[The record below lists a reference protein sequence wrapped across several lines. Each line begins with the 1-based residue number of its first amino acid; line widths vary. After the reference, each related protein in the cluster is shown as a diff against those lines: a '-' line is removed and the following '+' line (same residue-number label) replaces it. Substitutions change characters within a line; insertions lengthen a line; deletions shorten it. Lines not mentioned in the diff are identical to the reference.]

1 MEVEF
6 KMRLLIT
13 GANRGLGFVRQY
25 LERGDEVIATCRRPN
40 EAKELHKLANQ
51 YKNMLSIQELDV
63 SSRDSI
69 NSTFVEINQLFSSL
83 DLLINN
89 AGIISGGCNRYHA
102 FGKLHTEDLC
112 KVFQINTF
120 GPVLTME
127 KFVPLL
133 KKGKN
138 PKIVNISSRMGSLSL
153 KRGTSTYSYDAS
165 KAALNMFSKA
175 IAYKLKTE
183 KISVLILYSGW
194 AKTDMGTSRAP
205 LKLEISVKGMIKV
218 IDSSDLSDTGK
229 FYDWDGNEVPW

>member
-1 MEVEF
+1 
-6 KMRLLIT
+6 MRLLIT